1 MRSGENDEVSI
12 DRSQKSRSV
21 RGKDS
26 GPGNLP
32 DPDSHQL
39 DPVKMGDEKER
50 GRKFE
55 GQGKRGPRDFLH
67 HTAAIVHQVAP
78 MLAANEMALLKVKN
92 HC

>member
-32 DPDSHQL
+32 DSDSHQL
-39 DPVKMGDEKER
+39 DPVKMRDEKER

-55 GQGKRGPRDFLH
+55 GQGKRKFEGPRDFLH
-67 HTAAIVHQVAP
+67 HTAAIVYQVAP
-78 MLAANEMALLKVKN
+78 MLATNEMALL
-92 HC
+92 